1 MRKKIICEL
10 ANEFEK
16 NEKDILSLLHTG
28 KNITPYKTHFNNK
41 GREIINKD
49 HITKEEQIILSY
61 YKLLLNKLCA
71 IRFPNRSY
79 TMTELM
85 NLMPNIHKYKSYTIF
100 RFDIKNFFY
109 KIDPKKS
116 LGYIKKTLN
125 LRSNEFVFLNNYT
138 ESQNNLIPGLGLH
151 NSLVEICGYHFDLT
165 TKKIFRENLLYYS
178 RYVDDCILVFDEIIT
193 EEVIKGDILKLLKCC
208 FGDKIELNLNESK
221 TKYVNSNWERFEIDY
236 LGYTFQKDQS
246 EKLKFGISE
255 KKLEK
260 YKGKI
265 DNIVLEYC
273 NSNNVDVLSLKLEL
287 LFKRIVYLG
296 NRKNNNKYRWQVRG
310 LSENYKELKRFMKK
324 NDDFSRITKNTQNF
338 FKKEVQLSFRKRNI
352 QIPAKINNQIKNK
365 KFISSFINNRALLL
379 HKKIGLK
386 HNDLKKKLKILTDE
400 NVDGRSYS
408 DLASEFLIKIK

>member
-16 NEKDILSLLHTG
+16 DEKDILSLLHTT
-28 KNITPYKTHFNNK
+28 KKITPYKTLHNNK
-41 GREIINKD
+41 GRKIINKD
-49 HITKEEQIILSY
+49 HITTEDQIILGY
-61 YKLLLNKLCA
+61 YKLLLNKLCS

-79 TMTELM
+79 IMTELM
-85 NLMPNIHKYKSYTIF
+85 NLMPNIDKYKSYTIF

-109 KIDPKKS
+109 RIDPKKS

-125 LRSNEFVFLNNYT
+125 LRSNEYVFLNIYT

-165 TKKIFRENLLYYS
+165 IKKIFRENLLYYS

-193 EEVIKGDILKLLKCC
+193 EEVIKGEILKLLKHC
-208 FGDKIELNLNESK
+208 FGDEIELNLDKTK
-221 TKYVNSNWERFEIDY
+221 TKYVNSNCERFEIDY
-236 LGYTFQKDQS
+236 LGYTFQKGQS
-246 EKLKFGISE
+246 EKLKFGISK

-265 DNIVLEYC
+265 DSIVLEYY
-273 NSNNVDVLSLKLEL
+273 NSNNLDVLSLKLEL

-324 NDDFSRITKNTQNF
+324 NDDFSRITKDTKNF
-338 FKKEVQLSFRKRNI
+338 FEKEIQLSFRRKNMK
-352 QIPAKINNQIKNK
+352 IPAKINNQIKNK

-386 HNDLKKKLKILTDE
+386 HNALKEKLEILSVE
-400 NVDGRSYS
+400 NIDGKSYS
-408 DLASEFLIKIK
+408 DLASEFLTKIK